1 MVCVLYVSLFLC
13 IFVFQRSAKSSFCV
27 YKIVR
32 MCVERICS
40 ELDVDVPWVLCRLTL
55 PFGFSGAN
63 YEGGDG
69 NQLSRDTYGPY
80 PLFIDPLSHCFRV
93 EYSESNLQLCLFAF
107 LSASCTNFFCF
118 SFSSV
123 IGQASSFVSFLGRL
137 SHFSKTNCLCEFL
150 LLVSF
155 SAFKLE

>member
-1 MVCVLYVSLFLC
+1 
-13 IFVFQRSAKSSFCV
+13 
-27 YKIVR
+27 

-80 PLFIDPLSHCFRV
+80 PLFIDPLSHCFCV
-93 EYSESNLQLCLFAF
+93 EYSESVYLLFCQPHAQ
-107 LSASCTNFFCF
+107 
-118 SFSSV
+118 SFSS
-123 IGQASSFVSFLGRL
+123 FP
-137 SHFSKTNCLCEFL
+137 
-150 LLVSF
+150 
-155 SAFKLE
+155 SAV